1 MSNDDGENKGVLGEL
16 WENLTKGAQNALEIA
31 RVGRLSP
38 EVHTPYTVVRR
49 ERVYKL
55 RHYEKSHSAP
65 PLDAPLVLVPPL
77 MVTAEIYDMD
87 PTTSTVTLL
96 TQAGVDVWVPDFG
109 SPEKEEGGLE
119 RTLDDHV
126 RAVSQAI
133 DHVRTITGHD
143 VHLAGYSQGGMFCY
157 QTAAYRRSKGL
168 KSVITFGAPVDIHR
182 NLIMRD
188 ELAMRFIDSIAG
200 GMRNLLNVMD
210 RLPGAFSSTGFRVLS
225 ARKEIKQL
233 VDFVTNLH
241 DRDAITR
248 GESSRRFLH
257 GEGFVAWPGP
267 ALRTFWDQF
276 VVENRLTQGGFVI
289 DGKTL
294 TLADITVPILYFV
307 GERDEFARGPSV
319 RAIRA
324 AAPHAE
330 AYEISLRTG
339 HFGLVVGSLSQK
351 VTWPT
356 VIDWMRWHEQK
367 ALKPAILSKSG
378 ESLKPEA
385 LEDVIEANFE
395 DVEYNA
401 RLLFDTARDTAQGV
415 RRRIGELSSTAVQL
429 FDNVRYQVPR
439 LAKLERIEAQSP
451 LSVGLALQEQAE
463 RIGDSTFFL
472 WQGRAHTYADAD
484 RRVNAVVRG
493 LISCGVK
500 QGTHVGVLM
509 SARPTYLSVV
519 AALSR
524 LGAVAVLISP
534 DGKRVGLEPALAL
547 GQVEMLITDPERAAA
562 GRKAFGGPVLVLGGG
577 PKRGL
582 AVEGVV
588 DMETIDPE
596 QVALPSW
603 YVPNP
608 GTAGDLAAILFTAG
622 KDERPR
628 AARITNRRWAVAAYG
643 AAAASTLT
651 AKDTVYCCMPLDH
664 AAGLLVSVG
673 GALVGGSRLA
683 LADGFDPNIFWHE
696 VRRYGV
702 TVVYYAGE
710 MCRALVDAPSTPA
723 DPNNPVRLFAGSG
736 MRTDVWKRLI
746 ERFDTGVLE
755 FYATTEGNA
764 VLANVS
770 GHKIGSLG
778 RPLPG
783 TSELALCAYDFERGE
798 FVRDR
803 EGKLTRCFPEQP
815 GMLVARIDTGHPMA
829 AFDGYVDEAESSA
842 RILRNAFEGGDA
854 WFVTGDVLRVDA
866 EGNYWFV
873 DRVADMIR
881 TAKGPVS
888 SAQVEDVLYELP
900 EIQHAVVFGIEV
912 PGGQGEMPVAYVVVR
927 DGYLLDPVTLARHV
941 EKRLDGNAC
950 PRFVQQRDQIE
961 MSVGYRPMKQ
971 PLRDRGISAADPS
984 TLRYD
989 SEHHL
994 YEPLSESNFAAT
1006 ITQAGGS
1013 ASAARGKRLSRAPA
1027 PPRGKSAPPPPG
1039 SVRAAKAKEKP
1050 VS

>member
-1 MSNDDGENKGVLGEL
+1 MSDDGEKRSGLGGL
-16 WENLTKGAQNALEIA
+16 WDNLTKGAQNALEIA

-38 EVHTPYTVVRR
+38 EVHAPYTVVRR
-49 ERVYKL
+49 ERCYRL
-55 RHYEKSHSAP
+55 RHYEKSRSAP

-87 PTTSTVTLL
+87 PSTSTVTLL
-96 TQAGVDVWVPDFG
+96 AEAGVDVWVVDFG

-133 DHVRTITGHD
+133 DHVRALTGQD
-143 VHLAGYSQGGMFCY
+143 VHLAGYSQGGMFTY

-188 ELAMRFIDSIAG
+188 ELAMRFIDSVAG
-200 GMRNLLNVMD
+200 GVRNLLSAMD
-210 RLPGAFSSTGFRVLS
+210 RLPGTFSSTGFRVLS

-241 DRDAITR
+241 DREAIAR

-267 ALRTFWDQF
+267 ALRTFFEQF
-276 VVENRLTQGGFVI
+276 VVENRMSQGGFVI
-289 DGKTL
+289 DGQTL
-294 TLADITVPILYFV
+294 TLADITCPILFFI
-307 GERDEFARGPSV
+307 GERDEFARAPSV

-339 HFGLVVGSLSQK
+339 HFGLVVGSLSK
-351 VTWPT
+351 KITWPT
-356 VIDWMRWHEQK
+356 VIEWMRWRENK
-367 ALKPAILSKSG
+367 ALRPAILRGAG
-378 ESLKPEA
+378 ESQKPEA
-385 LEDVIEANFE
+385 LDDVIEANFE
-395 DVEYNA
+395 DVEYNV
-401 RLLFDTARDTAQGV
+401 RLLFDTARDTAQAL
-415 RRRIGELSSTAVQL
+415 RRRVGDLSSTAVHM

-439 LAKLERIEAQSP
+439 LAKLERIDASTP
-451 LSVGLALQEQAE
+451 LSVGLELSEQAA

-484 RRVNAVVRG
+484 RRVDAVVRG

-500 QGTHVGVLM
+500 PGTHVGVLM

-534 DGKRVGLEPALAL
+534 EGKRVGLEAALAL
-547 GQVEMLITDPERAAA
+547 GKVEMLITDPERAIT
-562 GRKAFGGPVLVLGGG
+562 GRKAFAGPVLVLGGG
-577 PKRGL
+577 PKKRTL
-582 AVEGVV
+582 VDGVV

-596 QVALPSW
+596 RVALPSW
-603 YVPNP
+603 YQPNP

-622 KDERPR
+622 KDEKPR

-651 AKDTVYCCMPLDH
+651 PKDTVYCVMPLDH

-683 LADGFDPNIFWHE
+683 LADRFDPAIFWSE

-710 MCRALVDAPSTPA
+710 MCRALVDAPSTAA
-723 DPNNPVRLFAGSG
+723 DRNNPVRLFAGSG
-736 MRTDVWKRLI
+736 MRIDVWKRLI
-746 ERFDTGVLE
+746 ERFDSGVLE

-770 GHKIGSLG
+770 GHRIGSLG
-778 RPLPG
+778 RALPG
-783 TSELALCAYDFERGE
+783 TSDMALLAFDFEHND

-803 EGKLTRCFPEQP
+803 DGQLMRCFPDQP

-829 AFDGYVDEAESSA
+829 AFDGYVDEQESSA
-842 RILRNAFEGGDA
+842 RILRDAFEPGDA
-854 WFVTGDVLRVDA
+854 WFVTGDVLRLDA

-873 DRVADMIR
+873 DRAADMVR
-881 TAKGPVS
+881 TARGPVS
-888 SAQVEDVLYELP
+888 SVQVEDVLYELP
-900 EIQHAVVFGIEV
+900 EIQHAVVVGLDV
-912 PGGQGEMPVAYVVVR
+912 PGGQGEMPVAFVVVR
-927 DGYLLDPVTLARHV
+927 DGYVLDPVTLARHV
-941 EKRLDGNAC
+941 EKRLDANAC
-950 PRFVQQRDQIE
+950 PRFVLKRDRIE

-971 PLRDRGISAADPS
+971 PLREQGVSASDADA
-984 TLRYD
+984 LRYD

-994 YEPLSESNFAAT
+994 YEPLTESNYAKTVAQLGGNVAAPRKK
-1006 ITQAGGS
+1006 
-1013 ASAARGKRLSRAPA
+1013 AAPKSR
-1027 PPRGKSAPPPPG
+1027 SMPPPPG
-1039 SVRAAKAKEKP
+1039 SVRAAKGKEKP